1 MLNCSPLYQDKVAP
15 NFRGALLTFPA
26 RFFNPVAAS
35 QFRPTFRRRFYASAA
50 SIGLAPPPPCR
61 VGCQQARPQ
70 NKSHPRRG
78 RKGGPTPPSASGPP
92 RPLTRDCAKLVF
104 NKIRPGLRP
113 RPIFVKSTGF
123 AQSLFR
129 RVGAAAV
136 PHGFAR
142 RSGGPRPRPPL
153 GAAPLESAAS
163 TPPRPPAA
171 TPPRRSRRQD
181 ARRSAPT
188 PRPAPQSAACQ
199 ARAFALPAPAF

>member
-1 MLNCSPLYQDKVAP
+1 M
-15 NFRGALLTFPA
+15 TFPC
-26 RFFNPVAAS
+26 PV
-35 QFRPTFRRRFYASAA
+35 FRPCADPGFCPTFRRRFYASAA

-136 PHGFAR
+136 PRGLRASKR
-142 RSGGPRPRPPL
+142 GPRPRPPL

-171 TPPRRSRRQD
+171 TPPPPAEATPPRRSRRQD

-188 PRPAPQSAACQ
+188 PRPAPQSATCQ